1 MKFNRTTCRHIPSEK
16 GNSQIVIRVSFKGKR
31 VSLYTGFT
39 CDKAKWD
46 NKREKVKNGSKVNGY
61 DYNAINEQLKKQE
74 TYIDTYFND
83 CMFRTTPPSLTDL
96 KERFNSTFKRNTN
109 EMSNEFFFLF
119 EKFIKE
125 QGEQKAWDKS
135 MKDTFIRL
143 MASTKEYKED
153 ITFADLTIVTMDGL
167 KAHLSQTLYNE
178 ALIKRLSYFKQFI
191 SWAQGKKYKIHEEYF
206 TYAPKLP
213 KSKIAVKYLKKEEVD
228 RIYKLTFEKFS
239 LMDIVRDAFIFQ
251 CYTAL
256 RYSDIKALTHDNIN
270 LTTDGYEID
279 LVTKK
284 DNDRVRY
291 PLSKIAVEIY
301 EKYRQYEYPNGVVFP
316 LMSNQKYNKHLKEL
330 GKIAELEGEWIG
342 YQYRLN
348 EKIIEK
354 TPKSDLC
361 SHTARRTFI
370 TLAAQT
376 GVSLDLISQIT
387 SHSEVKSM
395 KPYIAVTRE
404 GVRKVIEAL
413 NDM

>member
-1 MKFNRTTCRHIPSEK
+1 MKFNRITCRHIPSEE
-16 GNSQIVIRVSFKGKR
+16 GNSQIVIRVTFKGKR
-31 VSLYTGFT
+31 ETLYTGFT

-83 CMFRTTPPSLTDL
+83 CMFRTTLPSLTDL

-119 EKFIKE
+119 EKFIQE
-125 QGEQKAWDKS
+125 QSGQKGWNKS
-135 MKDTFIRL
+135 MKEAFIRL
-143 MASTKEYKED
+143 MTLIKEFKED
-153 ITFADLTIVTMDGL
+153 ITFADLTIATMEGL
-167 KAHLSQTLYNE
+167 KVHLSHTMYNE
-178 ALIKRLSYFKQFI
+178 TLIKRLSYFKQFI

-206 TYAPKLP
+206 TYSPKLL
-213 KSKIAVKYLKKEEVD
+213 KSKIAIKYLEKEEVD
-228 RIYKLTFEKFS
+228 RIYKIPLEKFS
-239 LMDIVRDAFIFQ
+239 SMDIVRDAFIFQ

-270 LTTDGYEID
+270 LTSDGYEID
-279 LVTKK
+279 LVTEK
-284 DNDRVRY
+284 DDDRVRY

-301 EKYRQYEYPNGVVFP
+301 EKYRPYEYPNGVVFP
-316 LMSNQKYNKHLKEL
+316 IMSNQKYNKHLKDL